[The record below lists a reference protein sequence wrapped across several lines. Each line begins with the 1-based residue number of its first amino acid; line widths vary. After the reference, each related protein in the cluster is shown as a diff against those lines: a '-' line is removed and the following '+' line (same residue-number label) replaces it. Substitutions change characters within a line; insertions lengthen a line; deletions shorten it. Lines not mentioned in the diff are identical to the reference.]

1 MLFWQTLEVLSKQP
15 TFLGTVT
22 GANGG
27 GGDGTRILVVCEDG
41 LLIND
46 LRSSIFGGGG
56 GPGGM
61 QILSFSENLEL
72 LKAEETM
79 FLAYTCDNVR
89 GRGGGG
95 GGLDFGYGIV
105 ALLMG

>member
-56 GPGGM
+56 GPGGDANFV
-61 QILSFSENLEL
+61 L
-72 LKAEETM
+72 
-79 FLAYTCDNVR
+79 
-89 GRGGGG
+89 
-95 GGLDFGYGIV
+95 FGEFGIV
-105 ALLMG
+105 EG